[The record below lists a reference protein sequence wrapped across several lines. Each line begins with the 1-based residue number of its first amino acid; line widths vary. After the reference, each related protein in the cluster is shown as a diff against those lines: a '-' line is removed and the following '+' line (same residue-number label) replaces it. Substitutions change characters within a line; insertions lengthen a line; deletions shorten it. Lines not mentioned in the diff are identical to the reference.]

1 MPLTGLPD
9 KSSLELPELPITQSL
24 TFDPSRT
31 ALIVVD
37 MQNDFVDPDGSLF
50 VEAAPSTLPAIDA
63 LVASARKSGARI
75 VFTRDTHPDDDR
87 EFEIWP
93 VHCVEG
99 SWGWQLVDR
108 LQPEP
113 GDHILHKARYDAFYG
128 TELEHLL
135 SRVWKIETVIIVGTV
150 ANICVAQTAA
160 SAGLRWFDVVVPA
173 DGISALTDFD
183 QASTLRQ
190 ITSLYNGKVVA
201 RGADITF
208 G

>member
-1 MPLTGLPD
+1 MTLTGLPD
-9 KSSLELPELPITQSL
+9 KSSLELPELPL
-24 TFDPSRT
+24 TPTLTLAPSRT

-50 VEAAPSTLPAIDA
+50 VPAAPSTLPAIEA
-63 LVASARKSGARI
+63 LVKRARKSGARV
-75 VFTRDTHPDDDR
+75 VFTQDTHTSDDR

-93 VHCVEG
+93 VHCVLG
-99 SWGWQLVDR
+99 SWGWQIVDR
-108 LQPEP
+108 LSPQP
-113 GDHILHKARYDAFYG
+113 GDHVVQKARYDAFYG
-128 TELEHLL
+128 TELEHYL
-135 SRVWKIETVIIVGTV
+135 SRIWKIETVIIVGTV

-173 DGISALTDFD
+173 DGISALTAFD

-201 RGADITF
+201 HGADLNF
-208 G
+208 S

>member
-1 MPLTGLPD
+1 MTLTGLPD
-9 KSSLELPELPITQSL
+9 KSSLELPELPITSTL
-24 TFDPSRT
+24 TLDPKST

-50 VEAAPSTLPAIDA
+50 VQAAPSTLPAIAD
-63 LVASARKSGARI
+63 LVERTRKSGARV
-75 VFTRDTHPDDDR
+75 VFTQDTHGPDDR

-99 SWGWQLVDR
+99 TWGWKIVDQLT
-108 LQPEP
+108 PKP
-113 GDHILHKARYDAFYG
+113 GDLILRKARYDAFYG
-128 TELEHLL
+128 TELEHYL
-135 SRVWKIETVIIVGTV
+135 SRIWKIETLIIVGTV

-173 DGISALTDFD
+173 DGISALTAFD

-190 ITSLYNGKVVA
+190 ITSLYNGKVLG
-201 RGADITF
+201 RGADLNF

>member
-1 MPLTGLPD
+1 MTLTGLPD
-9 KSSLELPELPITQSL
+9 KSSLELPELPL
-24 TFDPSRT
+24 TPTLTLDPSRT

-50 VEAAPSTLPAIDA
+50 VPAAPSTLPAIEA
-63 LVASARKSGARI
+63 LVERVRKSGARV
-75 VFTRDTHPDDDR
+75 VFTRDTHTSDDR

-93 VHCVEG
+93 VHCVQG
-99 SWGWQLVDR
+99 SWGWQLVER
-108 LQPEP
+108 LQPQP
-113 GDHILHKARYDAFYG
+113 GDHIVHKARYDAFYG

-135 SRVWKIETVIIVGTV
+135 SRIWKIETVIIVGTV

-173 DGISALTDFD
+173 DGISALTAFD

-201 RGADITF
+201 HGADLNF

>member
-1 MPLTGLPD
+1 MTLTGLPD
-9 KSSLELPELPITQSL
+9 KSSLELPELPL
-24 TFDPSRT
+24 TPTLTLDPSRT

-50 VEAAPSTLPAIDA
+50 VPAAPSTLPAIEA
-63 LVASARKSGARI
+63 LVERARKSGARV
-75 VFTRDTHPDDDR
+75 VFTQDTHTSDDR

-93 VHCVEG
+93 VHCMLG
-99 SWGWQLVDR
+99 SRGWQIVDR
-108 LQPEP
+108 LSPQP
-113 GDHILHKARYDAFYG
+113 GDHVVQKARYDAFYG
-128 TELEHLL
+128 TELEHYL
-135 SRVWKIETVIIVGTV
+135 SRIWKIETVIIVGTV

-173 DGISALTDFD
+173 DGISALTAFD

-201 RGADITF
+201 HGADLNF